1 MLRVWEKI
9 TMPSEGKWAGIC
21 EASGRRMDFLLLF
34 PCDFFLPVL
43 QKNRRLKMAVSSGS
57 SRDGL

>member
-9 TMPSEGKWAGIC
+9 TMPSEGKLAGIC

-34 PCDFFLPVL
+34 PCDFFFFLFFR
-43 QKNRRLKMAVSSGS
+43 KTG
-57 SRDGL
+57 G